1 MKETGIHPNVSLDK
15 AGIRYTEQNIIKH
28 FSNLF
33 SISFA
38 KSHNFKG
45 AWYNFA
51 FLKPTKELRDKYRFQ
66 NEMLL
71 ITTSYENF
79 DTRTFDYVDKLM
91 FEYQNRL
98 DKLCVILISG
108 DKKIKTKI
116 TSLAQQ
122 NPETRIII
130 PFSYIDFFKS
140 EPEQLINQ
148 RLKEFFY
155 GRDLFAFES
164 PLQNDAYFYGRTE
177 TVQFFY
183 DKYKSGENSGLFG
196 LRKIGKTS
204 VLYALKRYLM
214 LRGENAVFIDCQEP
228 AFHKRRWFEC
238 LEFIITQLSIEVNN
252 SFPKKEN
259 IKLNSNYT
267 EKDASIFFEEDL
279 KKIYDTY
286 NKSRLLIIFDEIEN
300 ITFDISPTEHWNKDS
315 DFILFWQS
323 IRAIYQKNQGLFSF
337 IIAGVNPKTIE
348 TGLIGSFDNPIYRMI
363 TPNYLKLFNHTNVA
377 DMVKNI
383 GNYMGLDFDEEI
395 ITFLTDDFGGH
406 PFLIRQ
412 VCSKI
417 HQETSSKR
425 PTRVSKFYYKERIED
440 FNKHLA
446 DYVELIVDVLKN
458 WYPIEFQLLEH
469 LVLGNVEEFEK
480 ISSLSD
486 KTINHLIGYN
496 LIEKSDNKVYHVK
509 INAVKNYI
517 LEHTKIQQSYTKI
530 EDKWA
535 SITKKR
541 NNLELKL
548 RSVLKLSLR
557 FKFGQTNGKSEFLKI
572 IEEKRRERL
581 NNLSLNE
588 IFTDKGEI
596 YFLDIQKYISKHW
609 IDFEKIFLNKKKFEI
624 YMDLSNSN
632 RIDAHAKDMNQ
643 EDMTITI
650 SALNWLTEKCD
661 NFLE

>member
-1 MKETGIHPNVSLDK
+1 MTETGIHPSVSLVK
-15 AGIRYTEQNIIKH
+15 AGIRHTEQNIIKH
-28 FSNLF
+28 FGNLF

-51 FLKPTKELRDKYRFQ
+51 FLKPTKELREKYRFQ

-71 ITTSYENF
+71 ITTSYESF

-108 DKKIKTKI
+108 DNKIKTKI
-116 TSLAQQ
+116 SSLAQQ

-130 PFSYIDFFKS
+130 PFSYIDFFKAD
-140 EPEQLINQ
+140 PENLIQQ

-204 VLYALKRYLM
+204 VLYALKRYLS
-214 LRGENAVFIDCQEP
+214 LRGENSVFIDCQEP
-228 AFHKRRWFEC
+228 SFHKRRWYEC
-238 LEFIITQLSIEVNN
+238 LEFIVNQLVIEIRNAGV
-252 SFPKKEN
+252 EN
-259 IKLNSNYT
+259 LNIRLNTNYT

-279 KKIYDTY
+279 KKIFNSN
-286 NKSRLLIIFDEIEN
+286 NKNRLLIIFDEIEN
-300 ITFDISPTEHWNKDS
+300 ITFDISPTDHWNKET

-348 TGLIGSFDNPIYRMI
+348 TGLINGFDNPIYRMI
-363 TPNYLKLFNHTNVA
+363 TPTYLKLFNHSNVS

-383 GNYMGLDFDEEI
+383 GNYMGLDFDDEI
-395 ITFLTDDFGGH
+395 FTFLTDDFGGH

-412 VCSKI
+412 ICSKI
-417 HQETSSKR
+417 HQDTSTKR
-425 PTRVSKFYYKERIED
+425 PINVSKLYYKENITS
-440 FNKHLA
+440 FNKHLS
-446 DYVELIVDVLKN
+446 DYVELIIDVLKN
-458 WYPIEFQLLEH
+458 WYPNEYELLEH
-469 LVLGNVEEFEK
+469 LVLENYPEFEK
-480 ISSLSD
+480 MSSISD

-496 LIEKSDNKVYHVK
+496 LIEKSSNDVYHVK
-509 INAVKNYI
+509 INAVKDYI
-517 LEHTKIQQSYTKI
+517 KENTKIYQTFNKI
-530 EDKWA
+530 EDKW
-535 SITKKR
+535 SLITKKR

-548 RSVLKLSLR
+548 KEVLKLSLK
-557 FKFGQTNGKSEFLKI
+557 FKFGNIKSKSEFLKI

-581 NNLSLNE
+581 NSLNLTE
-588 IFTDKGEI
+588 IFSDNGEV
-596 YFLDIQKYISKHW
+596 YFLDIQKYISKNW
-609 IDFEKIFLNKKKFEI
+609 TDFENIFLDKGKFEV
-624 YMDLSNSN
+624 YMDLSNKN

-643 EDMTITI
+643 EDMTITL

-661 NFLE
+661 IFLE

>member
-1 MKETGIHPNVSLDK
+1 MTETGIHPNVSLEK
-15 AGIRYTEQNIIKH
+15 AGIRHTEQNIIKH

-51 FLKPTKELRDKYRFQ
+51 FLKPTKELREKYRFQ

-71 ITTSYENF
+71 ITTAYENF

-108 DKKIKTKI
+108 DNKIKTKI
-116 TSLAQQ
+116 SSLAQQ

-130 PFSYIDFFKS
+130 PFSYVDFFKTDPQS
-140 EPEQLINQ
+140 LIQQ

-204 VLYALKRYLM
+204 VLYALKRYLS
-214 LRGENAVFIDCQEP
+214 LRGENSVFIDCQEP
-228 AFHKRRWFEC
+228 SFHKRRWYEC
-238 LEFIITQLSIEVNN
+238 LEFIVNQLVLELSNSGIENL
-252 SFPKKEN
+252 N
-259 IKLNSNYT
+259 IKLNNNYT
-267 EKDASIFFEEDL
+267 EKDASTYFEEDL
-279 KKIYDTY
+279 KKIYNSN
-286 NKSRLLIIFDEIEN
+286 NKNRILIIFDEIEN
-300 ITFDISPTEHWNKDS
+300 ITFDISPTEHWNRET

-348 TGLIGSFDNPIYRMI
+348 TGLINSFDNPIYRMI
-363 TPNYLKLFNHTNVA
+363 TPTYLKLFNHSNVS

-395 ITFLTDDFGGH
+395 FTFLTDDFGGH

-412 VCSKI
+412 ICSRI
-417 HQETSSKR
+417 HQETSTKR
-425 PTRVSKFYYKERIED
+425 PIKVSKLYYKENINN
-440 FNKHLA
+440 FNKYLS
-446 DYVELIVDVLKN
+446 DYVELIVGVLKN
-458 WYPIEFQLLEH
+458 WYPHEFELLEH
-469 LVLGNVEEFEK
+469 LVLENYIEFEK
-480 ISSLSD
+480 MSSISD

-496 LIEKSDNKVYHVK
+496 LIEKSSNDVYHVK
-509 INAVKNYI
+509 INAVKDYI
-517 LEHTKIQQSYTKI
+517 KENTKIIQSINKI
-530 EDKWA
+530 EDKW
-535 SITKKR
+535 SLITRKR
-541 NNLELKL
+541 NHLELKL
-548 RSVLKLSLR
+548 KEVLKLSLK
-557 FKFGQTNGKSEFLKI
+557 FKYGNTKSKSEFLKI

-581 NNLSLNE
+581 NNLSLSD
-588 IFTDKGEI
+588 IFSDEGEI
-596 YFLDIQKYISKHW
+596 YFLDIQKYISKNW
-609 IDFEKIFLNKKKFEI
+609 ADFENIFLDKNKFEV
-624 YMDLSNSN
+624 YMDLSNKN

-650 SALNWLTEKCD
+650 SALNWLTERCEK
-661 NFLE
+661 FLE